1 MNYIHRQTIEVKFNN
16 WNSILAVL
24 TDIQQ
29 IQELMTNI
37 LYMDSLIYK
46 KAKKKIIFKFIC
58 SK

>member
-24 TDIQQ
+24 MDIQQ

-46 KAKKKIIFKFIC
+46 KAKKKNNFQIYL
-58 SK
+58 

>member
-1 MNYIHRQTIEVKFNN
+1 VKFNN

-46 KAKKKIIFKFIC
+46 KAKKKNNFQIYL
-58 SK
+58 